1 MIDTINA
8 NYTQMKGRNNKS
20 KKCKKNAR
28 SYQLKNQTAN
38 TQTISNHSKHARNSN
53 ESGAGPPQKPNGNGQ
68 GKTRISYEKQKT

>member
-1 MIDTINA
+1 M
-8 NYTQMKGRNNKS
+8 Q
-20 KKCKKNAR
+20 KKRAIISIK
-28 SYQLKNQTAN
+28 KNQTAN